1 MRNYKLS
8 TNNDNYNNWFIDK
21 IGIIGH
27 LNYYGNIVKTYYSNS
42 RSYGIKLFIK
52 NKQDK

>member
-1 MRNYKLS
+1 MRNYKIS
-8 TNNDNYNNWFIDK
+8 TNNDDYYFSDK

-27 LNYYGNIVKTYYSNS
+27 LNYSGNIVKTYYSNS